1 MIWIDRAT
9 SQEIEIGMME
19 EDIGEAMAVTE
30 AEANGEEEADSVEE
44 VIKSCCTRVTGLF
57 GR

>member
-1 MIWIDRAT
+1 MIWTDRGT

-19 EDIGEAMAVTE
+19 EDTGEAMVVTE
-30 AEANGEEEADSVEE
+30 AGVNGEEEADSVEE
-44 VIKSCCTRVTGLF
+44 VIKSCCTRVIDLF